1 MSKGTYTFY
10 DEPLNGFLE
19 RGPCAAVAGVAHSV
33 MGIATHS
40 TIAVTNSCSG
50 ITGSVYLGLKNM
62 CGAGLTHQDLEK
74 PLTFLG
80 GVQKGAIGCS
90 HELVEGFAGVVT
102 VPYKK
107 MQNQGKGPRQ
117 YLKGQG

>member
-1 MSKGTYTFY
+1 MSKGTDTFY

-19 RGPCAAVAGVAHSV
+19 SGPCAAVAGVAHSV

-80 GVQKGAIGCS
+80 GVQKSVIGCS
-90 HELVEGFAGVVT
+90 QELVEGFGGVVT